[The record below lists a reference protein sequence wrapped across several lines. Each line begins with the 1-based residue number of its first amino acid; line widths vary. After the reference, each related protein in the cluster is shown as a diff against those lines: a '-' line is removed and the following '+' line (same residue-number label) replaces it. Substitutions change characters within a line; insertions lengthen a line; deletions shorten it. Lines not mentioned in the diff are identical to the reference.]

1 MSLSNGAIGSLA
13 WLQRCLKMTS
23 DSSGLRVIPM
33 HMNKVFRGVQTIRI
47 SFLLGIAAVF
57 LGQPTTLAQRL
68 PPPALMVSEDE
79 SSTPLKLSAVDAV
92 VRISGHV
99 AETRMTMT
107 FYNPQS
113 RDMAGDLFFPL
124 PEGAT
129 VSGYALDIEGKM
141 VDGVVVPKDKARR
154 VFEIEM
160 RKGIDP
166 GLVEW
171 VKGNNF
177 KTRVFPIP
185 PRGTRTVMVRYV
197 TQLVRDGQ
205 EQNYQ
210 LPLNFRDEIGKFQ
223 LRVEVIKPNAPPK
236 VSSGKL
242 ANFAF
247 DKWEDSFVAETR
259 LQNQPVVMDLMVAVP
274 NVGTKSVQ
282 VDKDQEGTHFFST
295 QLTRPKVVNA
305 PAAQNPKR
313 VALYWDASGSM
324 SQIDRSKELS
334 VIKQLCKRL
343 QNVTIDLVSFRNRMS
358 QVRTFEIKDG
368 KTNRLL
374 AALRNVDY
382 DGGTQIGVL
391 KPIDTDPDLY
401 ILCSDGLSNFGKE
414 TPKRFP
420 APLYAIG
427 SSVSTNHA
435 FLRFLSQRSGGAYF
449 NLSRRDTTEVA
460 NAIGKLPFSYLRTEV
475 IAGQVDG
482 IYPSVPQ
489 PMSGDFVLAG
499 RLASRSATIRIHY
512 GIAGGPSSSEEFVI
526 RQGDASQTGLLRVL
540 WAQKRIDELMMA
552 PQRNEDALIETG
564 QEYGLVTQ
572 GTSLMVLENLDQ
584 YLEYQIEPP
593 ATLPDVRREY
603 VAQSK
608 ERKRQQQ
615 IDREGKID
623 RVLALWNERVKWWK
637 RDFKYAKNLK
647 VKGSRR
653 DAPGGLGGL
662 GGGGGGLGLGGLGG
676 GGANGALAPARPGVE
691 ETTDLGIQ
699 AEDNLGEMSEDQRR
713 DVEQAILVE
722 GEDSGE
728 RQSPKIKVKPWDP
741 ETPYLKVLKKAAK
754 ADRYRVYLEQRVK
767 FAESPA
773 FYLDCADFFQ
783 QSRDLDTAVRILSNI
798 VELEL
803 ENPALYR
810 VAAHRLA
817 QIGELE
823 LARMLFEQVLKM
835 RPEEPQSHRDLA
847 LVLDQLEDFEGASE
861 LLKGVVLRDWDR
873 FEEIEVI
880 ALMELNRVLARAER
894 AGVSIPTVDARLI
907 KLLDVDV
914 RIILTWDTDLS
925 DMDLWVTEPSGE
937 KAFYGNNRTRIGGL
951 VSRDFTNGY
960 GPEEYILKKSMK
972 GEYAMDV
979 DYFGANGPSLIGP
992 VTLQIE
998 VFTNYGRVDEE
1009 RQTLTVR
1016 LNENKDRFRVGK
1028 VSF

>member
-1 MSLSNGAIGSLA
+1 M
-13 WLQRCLKMTS
+13 
-23 DSSGLRVIPM
+23 VIAM
-33 HMNKVFRGVQTIRI
+33 HMNKVLRGGQTIRI
-47 SFLLGIAAVF
+47 LFLLGIAAVF
-57 LGQPTTLAQRL
+57 LGQQTTLAQRL
-68 PPPALMVSEDE
+68 PPPALMVSEDDR
-79 SSTPLKLSAVDAV
+79 STPLEISAVDAM
-92 VRISGHV
+92 VRITGHL

-113 RDMAGDLFFPL
+113 RNMAGDLFFPL

-154 VFEIEM
+154 VFEIEA

-185 PRGTRTVMVRYV
+185 PQGTRTVMVRYV
-197 TQLVRDGQ
+197 TQLVREGQ
-205 EQNYQ
+205 SQNYQ

-223 LRVEVIKPNAPPK
+223 LRVEVIKPTAPPK

-247 DKWEDSFVAETR
+247 DKWEENFVAKKT
-259 LQNQPVVMDLMVAVP
+259 LKNQSVVMDLMVAVP

-282 VDKDQEGTHFFST
+282 VDKDQDGTHFFST
-295 QLTRPKVVNA
+295 RLTRPKVVDT
-305 PAAQNPKR
+305 PETQKPQR

-334 VIKQLCKRL
+334 VVKQFCKRL

-358 QVRTFEIKDG
+358 QVRTFEIQDG
-368 KTNRLL
+368 KTSKLL
-374 AALRNVDY
+374 AALRKVDY

-391 KPIDTDPDLY
+391 TPLETNPDLY
-401 ILCSDGLSNFGKE
+401 LLCSDGLSNFGKE
-414 TPKRFP
+414 TPKQFS
-420 APLYAIG
+420 APLYAI
-427 SSVSTNHA
+427 SSSTSTNHA
-435 FLRFLSQRSGGAYF
+435 FLRFLSQRSGGVYF
-449 NLSRRDTTEVA
+449 NLSRRDTAEVA

-475 IAGQVDG
+475 VAGQVDG
-482 IYPSVPQ
+482 IYPSIPQ

-499 RLASRSATIRIHY
+499 RLASTSATIRIHY
-512 GIAGGPSSSEEFVI
+512 GIAGGLSSSEEFVI
-526 RQGDASQTGLLRVL
+526 RQGDASQSGLLRIL

-564 QEYGLVTQ
+564 QQHGLVTQ

-603 VAQSK
+603 FAQSK

-615 IDREGKID
+615 MDREGKID
-623 RVLALWNERVKWWK
+623 QVLALWNERVNWWK
-637 RDFKYAKNLK
+637 RDFKFAKNLK
-647 VKGSRR
+647 VKGSRQN
-653 DAPGGLGGL
+653 APGGLGGI
-662 GGGGGGLGLGGLGG
+662 GGGGGF
-676 GGANGALAPARPGVE
+676 GANGAFAPARPSSQSDDSSPAAEAADQEMRVE
-691 ETTDLGIQ
+691 EMKI
-699 AEDNLGEMSEDQRR
+699 AEFGDVEMSAASFGRAQQGKLGR
-713 DVEQAILVE
+713 
-722 GEDSGE
+722 GEDFGE
-728 RQSPKIKVKPWDP
+728 RQGPTIKVKPWDP
-741 ETPYLKVLKKAAK
+741 ETPYLKILKKAAK

-783 QSRDLDTAVRILSNI
+783 RSSDPDTALQVLSNI

-810 VAAHRLA
+810 VAAHRLS
-817 QIGELE
+817 QTGELE

-861 LLKGVVLRDWDR
+861 LLNGVVLRDWDR

-880 ALMELNRVLARAER
+880 ALMELNRVLARAGR

-914 RIILTWDTDLS
+914 RIILTWDTDMS

-937 KAFYGNNRTRIGGL
+937 QAYYGNNKTRIGGL
-951 VSRDFTNGY
+951 VSRDFTDGY

-998 VFTNYGRVDEE
+998 VFTNYGRIDEE

-1016 LNENKDRFRVGK
+1016 LNENKDRFRIGK

>member
-1 MSLSNGAIGSLA
+1 M
-13 WLQRCLKMTS
+13 
-23 DSSGLRVIPM
+23 VIAM
-33 HMNKVFRGVQTIRI
+33 HMNDDFRNGQAIRI
-47 SFLLGIAAVF
+47 SFLFGIVAVF
-57 LGQPTTLAQRL
+57 LGQQATLAQRL
-68 PPPALMVSEDE
+68 PPPALMVSEDDR
-79 SSTPLKLSAVDAV
+79 STPLKISAVDTM
-92 VRISGHV
+92 VRITGHL

-113 RDMAGDLFFPL
+113 RNMAGDLFFPL

-154 VFEIEM
+154 VFEIEA

-185 PRGTRTVMVRYV
+185 PQGTRTVMVRYV
-197 TQLVRDGQ
+197 TQLVREGQ
-205 EQNYQ
+205 SQNYQ

-223 LRVEVIKPNAPPK
+223 LRVEVIKPIAPPK

-242 ANFAF
+242 ANFSF
-247 DKWEDSFVAETR
+247 DQWEENFVAEKT
-259 LQNQPVVMDLMVAVP
+259 LKNQSVVMDLMVAVP

-282 VDKDQEGTHFFST
+282 VDKDQDGTHFFST
-295 QLTRPKVVNA
+295 RLTRPKVVNA

-334 VIKQLCKRL
+334 VIKQFCKRL

-358 QVRTFEIKDG
+358 QVRTFEIQDG
-368 KTNRLL
+368 KTNKLL
-374 AALRNVDY
+374 AALRKVDY

-391 KPIDTDPDLY
+391 TPLKTNPDMY

-414 TPKRFP
+414 TPKQFP
-420 APLYAIG
+420 APLYAI
-427 SSVSTNHA
+427 SSSTSTNHA
-435 FLRFLSQRSGGAYF
+435 FLRFLSQRSGGVYF
-449 NLSRRDTTEVA
+449 NLSRRDTAEVA

-475 IAGQVDG
+475 VAGQVDG

-512 GIAGGPSSSEEFVI
+512 GIAGGPRSSEEFVI
-526 RQGDASQTGLLRVL
+526 RQGDASQSGLLRVL

-564 QEYGLVTQ
+564 QEHGLVTQ

-603 VAQSK
+603 VAQAK

-623 RVLALWNERVKWWK
+623 QVLALWNERVKWWK

-653 DAPGGLGGL
+653 DASGGLG
-662 GGGGGGLGLGGLGG
+662 GG
-676 GGANGALAPARPGVE
+676 GGANGALAPATASRPATGGNQDSPVGEADLEMSLEDTAELGGVE
-691 ETTDLGIQ
+691 MREHSLETGQQSKIS
-699 AEDNLGEMSEDQRR
+699 AR
-713 DVEQAILVE
+713 
-722 GEDSGE
+722 EDSGT
-728 RQSPKIKVKPWDP
+728 RPGPTIKVKPWDP
-741 ETPYLKVLKKAAK
+741 ETPYLKILKKAAK
-754 ADRYRVYLEQRVK
+754 ADRYRVYLEQRIK

-783 QSRDLDTAVRILSNI
+783 QSRDLDTALRILSNI

-823 LARMLFEQVLKM
+823 LAQALFEQVLKM

-861 LLKGVVLRDWDR
+861 LLNGVVLRDWDR

-880 ALMELNRVLARAER
+880 ALMELNRVLARAGR

-914 RIILTWDTDLS
+914 RIILTWDTDMS

-937 KAFYGNNRTRIGGL
+937 QAYYGNNKTRIGGL
-951 VSRDFTNGY
+951 VSRDFTDGY

-998 VFTNYGRVDEE
+998 VFTNYGRIDEE

-1016 LNENKDRFRVGK
+1016 LNENKDRFRIGK